1 MGNVIKEKK
10 KYVLVYCTNGDPK
23 KTGIIEIDG
32 KPWTEDLGKIDLFTS
47 KYNSNLDL
55 FFATSQ
61 NGNFRAAVDAHLDT
75 YEKEIKPFW
84 EEDDQSEEED
94 ISGFDVFVVS
104 LGKEGEVNVLD
115 PIYKCSESIVLNHDV
130 VINGKARKS
139 SKVVDL
145 YANYVRP
152 LCSYIEKDENPR
164 VVGFPKHLNFEFSS
178 AIKQVGSNL
187 PVLATPYFDA
197 AFGNG
202 DGYKFLERCHLM
214 TKDKPCSLSYEEL
227 RNMVSFLT
235 TYYPFAFRKDVDCVD
250 KFSKTRNLRLKVADI
265 GLVIAGLN
273 YVQPT
278 LFDFGLEPPTS
289 EEKGKK

>member
-32 KPWTEDLGKIDLFTS
+32 KPWSEDLGKIDLFTS
-47 KYNSNLDL
+47 KYNSYFDL
-55 FFATSQ
+55 FFATSE

-84 EEDDQSEEED
+84 EENDQSEEED
-94 ISGFDVFVVS
+94 MLGFDVFVVS
-104 LGKEGEVNVLD
+104 LGKEGVNVLD
-115 PIYKCSESIVLNHDV
+115 PIYKCSEPIVLNHDV
-130 VINGKARKS
+130 VINGKARRS
-139 SKVVDL
+139 SEVVDL

-164 VVGFPKHLNFEFSS
+164 VVGFPKRLNFDFSS

-197 AFGNG
+197 AIG
-202 DGYKFLERCHLM
+202 DGYKFLEKCHM
-214 TKDKPCSLSYEEL
+214 TINKPCSLSYEEL

-278 LFDFGLEPPTS
+278 LFDFGLEPSTS
-289 EEKGKK
+289 ENKGKK